1 MRNFIILGI
10 EMLLCYVS
18 IYILYKKYKT
28 DGLLCYSIL
37 STIISTILSRQE
49 IDILTTEIPLGIGI
63 TMSLIIVAN
72 IITQNRG
79 KEEVNT
85 QIILVLITSLIS
97 CCFLNLSG
105 ILEPSTMNEYS
116 NKSYDTLFEYDLRIY
131 FANTISLIA
140 SIFLSSRIYYEIK
153 RIKNKIVLSNT
164 FSILIIEF
172 VDNIIFIVIS
182 YLYIKDIPQII
193 LALVIRYMIKTVI
206 GFFGTIA
213 IYCTKKI
220 K

>member
-10 EMLLCYVS
+10 EMVLCY
-18 IYILYKKYKT
+18 IFIIILYKKYKT
-28 DGLLCYSIL
+28 DGLLCYSIVA
-37 STIISTILSRQE
+37 TIISTILSRQE
-49 IDILTTEIPLGIGI
+49 IDALSTEVPLGIGI
-63 TMSLIIVAN
+63 TISLVIVAN

-85 QIILVLITSLIS
+85 QLILVFVASLIS

-140 SIFLSSRIYYEIK
+140 SIFLSSRIYYAMK
-153 RIKNKIVLSNT
+153 RVKNKIILSNI
-164 FSILIIEF
+164 FSILIVEF
-172 VDNIIFIVIS
+172 VDNIIFIAIS
-182 YLYIKDIPQII
+182 YLYVKDIPKTI
-193 LALVIRYMIKTVI
+193 LALVIRYMIKTAM
-206 GFFGTIA
+206 GLLGTIV
-213 IYCTKKI
+213 IYSTKKI